1 MSGTVILGRL
11 ASVVSLNVGGALA
24 AGRADISPTAPANAV
39 KAEGVVVV
47 VVGVEL
53 EVVTDKFGKKR
64 GGSSCTFP

>member
-11 ASVVSLNVGGALA
+11 VSVTALNVGSALV
-24 AGRADISPTAPANAV
+24 AGRAGISPTAPANEV
-39 KAEGVVVV
+39 EAEGVVV

-53 EVVTDKFGKKR
+53 EVVTDKFGKER